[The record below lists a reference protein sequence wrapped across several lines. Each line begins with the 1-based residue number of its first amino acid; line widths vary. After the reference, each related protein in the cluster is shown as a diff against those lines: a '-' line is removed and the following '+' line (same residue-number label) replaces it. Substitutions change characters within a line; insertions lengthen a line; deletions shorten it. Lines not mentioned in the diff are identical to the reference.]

1 MSASNSNQDATL
13 LQPDLAKQYDFA
25 ENTCSCSNEVVV
37 ISPSRFTVARQKL
50 MTYYEDVLGLIG
62 NTPLVRLNR
71 LNKGLKPLILAKME
85 NLNPG
90 FSVKDRIGI
99 SMIQAAEREG
109 KLKPGGTIVEATS
122 GNTGIGLA
130 LAASVKG
137 YKCIFVMTDKAS
149 VEKSRY
155 LKALGADVVIT
166 PVSAKPGTPDHYVST
181 ARRIAAETPNS
192 FYPDQYSHPANP
204 EAHYRTTGPELWKQ
218 TDGKITHFV
227 SGIGTG
233 GTISGAGKYLKEKN
247 PGIQVIGA
255 DPFGSIYK
263 TVKETGQVPETTP
276 YLVEGIGQE
285 VLPGNAHLE
294 YVDLVM
300 NITDAESFETARQ
313 LGRVEGIFCG
323 GSTGTNCAAA
333 LRLAK
338 DLDDTGIIVFIVCDT
353 GEHYLTKFHSDEWM
367 KEKRLLEPQKITAG
381 LICETKGARSPKT
394 LVVVGPDDRVA
405 AALALMNELGLT
417 QIPVLKDGESVG
429 SLRENHV
436 LSKVFNDRDLLESPV
451 SNLMDKGFPTVD
463 VDADVNVVT
472 RKLRASPAVLIEEYG
487 RITGII
493 TRHDVLDMT
502 GNDGN

>member
-1 MSASNSNQDATL
+1 M
-13 LQPDLAKQYDFA
+13 KYYD
-25 ENTCSCSNEVVV
+25 N
-37 ISPSRFTVARQKL
+37 
-50 MTYYEDVLGLIG
+50 VLGLIG
-62 NTPLVRLNR
+62 HTPLVKLSR

-99 SMIQAAEREG
+99 SMIEAAERDG

-204 EAHYRTTGPELWKQ
+204 LAHYRTTGPELWEQ
-218 TDGKITHFV
+218 TEGKITHFV

-233 GTISGAGKYLKEKN
+233 GTISGTGKFLKEKDPN
-247 PGIQVIGA
+247 IKIIGA

-263 TVKETGQVPETTP
+263 TYKQTGKIPETTP

-285 VLPGNAHLE
+285 VLPGNAHMQ
-294 YVDLVM
+294 YVDEVI
-300 NITDAESFETARQ
+300 NITDHDSFETARQ
-313 LGRVEGIFCG
+313 LSRVEGIFCG

-333 LRLAK
+333 LRIAR
-338 DLDDTGIIVFIVCDT
+338 DLDEAAVIVFIVCDT
-353 GEHYLTKFHSDEWM
+353 GEHYLSKFHSDEWM
-367 KEKRLLEPQKITAG
+367 KEKRLLEPHKISAG
-381 LICETKGARSPKT
+381 LISETKDKEAPRT
-394 LVVVGPDDRVA
+394 LITVA
-405 AALALMNELGLT
+405 PGDSIASALAKMNEMDLS
-417 QIPVLKDGESVG
+417 QIPVMEDGESVG
-429 SLRENHV
+429 ALSENHV
-436 LSKVFNDRDLLESPV
+436 LSKVLADRDLLESPV
-451 SNLMDKGFPTVD
+451 SKVMEKGFPVVNVD
-463 VDADVNVVT
+463 DDVNIVS
-472 RKLRASPAVLIEEYG
+472 RKLRTNPAVLIEEYG
-487 RITGII
+487 RITGIL
-493 TRHDVLDMT
+493 TRHDVLDVR
-502 GNDGN
+502 GHED

>member
-1 MSASNSNQDATL
+1 MSL
-13 LQPDLAKQYDFA
+13 LSWLVDRYSSHKKAD
-25 ENTCSCSNEVVV
+25 
-37 ISPSRFTVARQKL
+37 
-50 MTYYEDVLGLIG
+50 MDYYENVLGLIG
-62 NTPLVRLNR
+62 HTPLVKLHR

-99 SMIQAAEREG
+99 SMIDTAERAG
-109 KLKPGGTIVEATS
+109 ILKPGGTIVEATS

-130 LAASVKG
+130 IAASVRG

-204 EAHYRTTGPELWKQ
+204 EAHYRTTGPELWEQ
-218 TDGKITHFV
+218 TEGKITHFV

-233 GTISGAGKYLKEKN
+233 GTISGTGRFLKEKN
-247 PGIQVIGA
+247 SEIKVIGA

-263 TVKETGQVPETTP
+263 TYKDTGKIPETTP

-285 VLPGNAHLE
+285 VLPANAHMQ
-294 YVDLVM
+294 YVDEVLNVS
-300 NITDAESFETARQ
+300 DHDSFETARQ

-333 LRLAK
+333 LRVAR
-338 DLDDTGIIVFIVCDT
+338 DLDENAIVVFIVCDT
-353 GEHYLTKFHSDEWM
+353 GEHYLSKFHSDEWM

-381 LICETKGARSPKT
+381 LICETKGAHSPKD
-394 LVVVGPDDRVA
+394 LVVVAPTERVA
-405 AALALMNELGLT
+405 AALAKMNEMGLT
-417 QIPVLKDGESVG
+417 QIPVLEDGRSVG
-429 SLRENHV
+429 SLRENHL
-436 LSKVFNDRDLLESPV
+436 LSKVFNDRDLLEAPV
-451 SNLMDKGFPTVD
+451 SKVMDKGFPIVGVD
-463 VDADVNVVT
+463 DDVNQVT
-472 RKLRASPAVLIEEYG
+472 RKLRIHPAVLPMAM
-487 RITGII
+487 GI
-493 TRHDVLDMT
+493 
-502 GNDGN
+502 N